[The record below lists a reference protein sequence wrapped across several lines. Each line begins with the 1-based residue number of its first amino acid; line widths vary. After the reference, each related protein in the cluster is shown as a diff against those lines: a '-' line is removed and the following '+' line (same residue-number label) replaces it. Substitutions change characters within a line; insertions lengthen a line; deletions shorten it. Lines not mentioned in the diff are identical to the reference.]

1 MAPRLSDRSGFSL
14 AELAVTVMIVGIL
27 AGVALPNLRRALLD
41 AEAGR
46 IVTDARTVSL
56 AAYEYLADNGAFPA
70 SGAYGSVPAQLEPYL
85 PDNFAFE
92 QNNVRYGWISLTLP
106 NSNNSWQTRTLGLF
120 VIDYSNRQDLATPMQ
135 RHMGGERYWSSS
147 MFYFLYTG

>member
-1 MAPRLSDRSGFSL
+1 MPRPSDRGGFSL

-27 AGVALPNLRRALLD
+27 AGVAVPNLRRALLD

-70 SGAYGSVPAQLEPYL
+70 SGPYGSVPAQLEPYL
-85 PDNFAFE
+85 PDGFDFAP
-92 QNNVRYGWISLTLP
+92 NNVRYGWISITFP
-106 NSNNSWQTRTLGLF
+106 NDDNSWQTRTLGLF
-120 VIDYSNRQDLATPMQ
+120 VVDYASRRDLATPMQ
-135 RHMGGERYWSSS
+135 RHMGSDRYWSTSL
-147 MFYFLYTG
+147 FYFLYAG